1 MFKFIKNLAL
11 GLTLTALLPLSVSAL
26 SVAPDATVTQSIFS
40 ANAAPKD
47 INVKVMEVE
56 VKPWSQYSGAVEV
69 ESIAIT
75 CDRAETLSY
84 VKVRNGNRQIGQSN
98 FETYTGKQAAIID
111 IVDTMVT
118 SNGSETFEILV
129 DVNSNNANYRASCS
143 LKAISVDLLLYEKSA
158 YLDYETV
165 GQGNFLTI
173 KSERLADVSSFD
185 YGKAIEW
192 MYEEGFVNGY
202 RDGSFRPEACVNRA
216 EFLKMLMLASGT
228 NVEAYDNRT
237 WFYDVDYNA
246 WYVKYLN
253 AAVAKGV
260 VRGYSDGSF
269 RPNTCVSRAEA
280 IKMASVELFGNQL
293 RNSANYQRPYDVY
306 ASSWYAPFVDFAL
319 STNTVGRNHMRAD
332 GNGSTYFIPEGS
344 MTRGEVAEMLYRMS
358 VVHDNGLAYYDN
370 RYYPL

>member
-344 MTRGEVAEMLYRMS
+344 MTRGEVAEMLYRMY

>member
-306 ASSWYAPFVDFAL
+306 ASSWYAPFVDLAL

>member
-26 SVAPDATVTQSIFS
+26 SVAPDATVTQRIFS

-47 INVKVMEVE
+47 INVKIMEVE

-143 LKAISVDLLLYEKSA
+143 LKAIAVDLLLYEKSA